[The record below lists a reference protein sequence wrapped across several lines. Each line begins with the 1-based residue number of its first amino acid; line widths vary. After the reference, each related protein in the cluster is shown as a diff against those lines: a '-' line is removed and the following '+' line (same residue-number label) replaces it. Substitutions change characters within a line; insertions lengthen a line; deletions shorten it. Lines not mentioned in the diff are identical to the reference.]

1 MFFCSP
7 AGMEK
12 AWSRGII
19 VGESQ
24 NFARYLMELPSNYKT
39 PTKLANI
46 IEDRLAALKGVEI
59 IVRYV

>member
-1 MFFCSP
+1 M
-7 AGMEK
+7 
-12 AWSRGII
+12 
-19 VGESQ
+19 GESQ

-46 IEDRLAALKGVEI
+46 IEDRLAASKGVEI